1 MRKLYEV
8 IVVEKKTDKIL
19 VNEKTVAQDE
29 VEAALQASSGV
40 PKGIDKKK
48 IDIVIRELATLSP
61 EPEKVIV
68 ERE

>member
-29 VEAALQASSGV
+29 VEAALQASGGTS
-40 PKGIDKKK
+40 IDRKKV
-48 IDIVIRELATLSP
+48 DIVIRELGILSP
-61 EPEKVIV
+61 EPEKVV
-68 ERE
+68 MERE